1 MDDGGSGSSSILWF
15 FVMLALEMIFYGFS
29 AAMQNYRSVEKE
41 DNGTGGEET
50 REETGKQNKKQERL
64 AYMIEHH
71 AAYATATQL
80 GVVTINLLLGAFIL
94 YRLSGYVSFLV
105 SDQANACIGPLSGTQ
120 LKVIVLTVPVI
131 VTLLL
136 LYIIMTIGVMVPK
149 KAGTKYSE
157 RWIYALINPFYYY
170 VRIVSPFSS
179 LIAATSRGLLYLLG
193 VRNADDREDVTEEEI
208 LSMVSVG
215 HEQGILHA
223 NEAEMITNIF
233 EYGEKEARDIMINRN
248 NLIAIDCTMTL
259 QEAAAFI
266 VDAHNSR
273 FPVYDETIDH
283 IIGILHLKDVMRM
296 QMNEKMRTRPIGKIK
311 GLLREPLFITENR
324 KINDLFQVMQKE
336 KIQMVIVI
344 DEYGQTAGLVALED
358 ILEEIVGNIQDEY
371 DEDAT
376 YIRESGTDHYVI
388 EGMMPLEELEEKLQ
402 ISFEDEPFD
411 TVNGFV
417 ISRLEHIPE
426 EGEDFEF
433 SYGGYTFRILE
444 VKDRMIQS
452 VSAMR
457 EKQADEREA
466 ALEEDKVKDSGQETA
481 VGKTSAENDEVIKQK
496 K

>member
-1 MDDGGSGSSSILWF
+1 MEDGGSGSNGILWF
-15 FVMLALEMIFYGFS
+15 VLMLILEMIFYGFS
-29 AAMQNYRSVEKE
+29 TAMQNRRGTEKE
-41 DNGTGGEET
+41 ESGTGGEET
-50 REETGKQNKKQERL
+50 EEQTAKQRKKQERL
-64 AYMIEHH
+64 AYMVEQH

-94 YRLSGYVSFLV
+94 YRLNSYFSYLV
-105 SDQANACIGPLSGTQ
+105 SDQVRVRFGALVGWQTEAL
-120 LKVIVLTVPVI
+120 LALTVPFL
-131 VTLLL
+131 VTVFL

-149 KAGTKYSE
+149 KAAAKHPDK
-157 RWIYALINPFYYY
+157 WLHALVNPFYYY

-179 LIAATSRGLLYLLG
+179 LIFVTSKMVLHLFG
-193 VRNADDREDVTEEEI
+193 VRDADDREDVTEEEI

-223 NEAEMITNIF
+223 SEAEMITNIF
-233 EYGEKEARDIMINRN
+233 EYGDKEAKDIMINRN
-248 NLIAIDCTMTL
+248 NLIGIDCTMTL

-266 VDAHNSR
+266 VEAHNSR

-296 QMNEKMRTRPIGKIK
+296 QMNEKMRNRPIGKIK
-311 GLLREPLFITENR
+311 GLLREPRFITEKR

-388 EGMMPLEELEEKLQ
+388 QGMMPLEELEERLQ
-402 ISFEDEPFD
+402 VSFEDEPFD

-433 SYGGYTFRILE
+433 VYGGYTFRIME
-444 VKDRMIQS
+444 VKDHMIQN
-452 VSAMR
+452 VSAR
-457 EKQADEREA
+457 KNKEETEA
-466 ALEEDKVKDSGQETA
+466 
-481 VGKTSAENDEVIKQK
+481 
-496 K
+496 

>member
-1 MDDGGSGSSSILWF
+1 MDDGGSGSNGILWF
-15 FVMLALEMIFYGFS
+15 VVMLALEMMFYGFS
-29 AAMQNYRSVEKE
+29 AAMQNHRNVEKE
-41 DNGTGGEET
+41 ENNTGGEEP
-50 REETGKQNKKQERL
+50 REETGKQNKKQVGL
-64 AYMIEHH
+64 SYMLEHH

-94 YRLSGYVSFLV
+94 YRLNGYVSFLV
-105 SDQANACIGPLSGTQ
+105 SDQASVYMGPLSLMQ
-120 LKVIVLTVPVI
+120 LKVIVMTVPVL
-131 VTLLL
+131 VTILL
-136 LYIIMTIGVMVPK
+136 LYIIMTVGVMVPK
-149 KAGTKYSE
+149 KAAAKYPE
-157 RWIYALINPFYYY
+157 RWINALITPFYYY

-179 LIAATSRGLLYLLG
+179 LIAATSRGLLYLFG

-223 NEAEMITNIF
+223 NIF
-233 EYGEKEARDIMINRN
+233 EYGDKEARDIMINRN

-371 DEDAT
+371 DEEAT
-376 YIRESGTDHYVI
+376 YFRESGADHYVI
-388 EGMMPLEELEEKLQ
+388 EGMMPLEELEEKLE
-402 ISFEDEPFD
+402 ISFENEPFD

-433 SYGGYTFRILE
+433 SYEGYTFRILE

-457 EKQADEREA
+457 EKQADES
-466 ALEEDKVKDSGQETA
+466 EDASEDEKGKDSGQETA
-481 VGKTSAENDEVIKQK
+481 VEKASAGNDEAIKQK